1 MQPAFMA
8 DVLAH
13 GCPPP
18 MNPAFRRIL
27 LETAETLAIALAGG
41 LTFTFLGLPAGLVS
55 GSVVAVATAAL
66 LGRPVRVPLTLAR
79 ICYVVVGTLLGT
91 VVTPETLR
99 GVITWPASVAL
110 LMLAS
115 LGMIAATM
123 TYLRLVHRW
132 DSLSALMG
140 ASPGSMAQVIALSS
154 ELGGDL
160 RAVAIVQTVRVLLLV
175 VGLPNGLAL
184 FGLVVPAMPLPRG
197 PAGFSVL
204 GEMILLLGVAI
215 AFAVIFLRLRFPGGL
230 LFGALAGSAV
240 LHGTGLVHAALPWWV
255 GGASVI
261 TLGALVG
268 SRFANTSAR
277 MLLGHLGA
285 AFGSFAVSMAV
296 ATVFVVIVARLFS
309 FPIANIVI
317 AFAPGAQDTM
327 MVLALA
333 LHLDPVYVGA
343 HHLARFLVVTLAIAL
358 AARRIAKKGRNDL
371 ESQSNEE
378 NHSAAS
384 ARSLNGKSSRCQTS
398 TRASASASIKP
409 SS

>member
-1 MQPAFMA
+1 MFWP
-8 DVLAH
+8 L
-13 GCPPP
+13 P

-27 LETAETLAIALAGG
+27 IETAETLTIALAGG
-41 LTFTFLGLPAGLVS
+41 VTFVFIGLPAGLVS

-66 LGRPVRVPLTLAR
+66 LGRPMRVPLTLAR

-123 TYLRLVHRW
+123 TYLRVVHRW
-132 DSLSALMG
+132 DPLSALMG

-184 FGLVVPAMPLPRG
+184 FGLVVPAVPVPRG

-204 GEMILLLGVAI
+204 GEMIMLLGVAI
-215 AFAVIFLRLRFPGGL
+215 TFALIFLRLRFPGGL
-230 LFGALAGSAV
+230 LFGALAGSAL
-240 LHGTGLVHAALPWWV
+240 LHGTGLIHAALPWWV

-285 AFGSFAVSMAV
+285 AFGSFAVSMVV

-343 HHLARFLVVTLAIAL
+343 HHLARFLVVTLAVAV
-358 AARRIAKKGRNDL
+358 AARRIATQRSFHHAAHGPPPP
-371 ESQSNEE
+371 QAGEE
-378 NHSAAS
+378 KP
-384 ARSLNGKSSRCQTS
+384 ARSSVILPRVTGEGNR
-398 TRASASASIKP
+398 P
-409 SS
+409 